1 MTKKSVATIKDVAKR
16 AGVSVGTVSNVLA
29 GSMTVGALVRAR
41 VEAAIAQLDYH
52 PNQVARSLKVKS
64 TKRLG
69 LVVSDITNPFFAQV
83 LRGAEDC
90 ALANGYVLI
99 TLNSDDKVEREKK
112 ILAVLRSSRVD
123 EIGRAHV

>member
-90 ALANGYVLI
+90 ALANGRAQ
-99 TLNSDDKVEREKK
+99 ER
-112 ILAVLRSSRVD
+112 RVGK
-123 EIGRAHV
+123 E